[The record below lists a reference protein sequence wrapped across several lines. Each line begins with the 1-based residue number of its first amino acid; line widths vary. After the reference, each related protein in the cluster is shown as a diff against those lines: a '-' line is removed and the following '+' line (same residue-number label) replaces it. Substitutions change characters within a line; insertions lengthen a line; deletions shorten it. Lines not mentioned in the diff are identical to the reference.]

1 MLEEIAFCTILTSD
15 IYNQH
20 LENLPLAKPIGY
32 MLKPWGLK
40 QQILFFILLVKY
52 NTVAYYFRF
61 QMSKMNTFFNTL
73 SISASQLIV
82 RIALCASYVLYSVGS
97 QINWYC
103 VLDFISCQGFQPGLL
118 DINQKHIFSN
128 VLIYIYLMFKVICD
142 HLSVFQHME
151 SVIIDFS
158 SML

>member
-1 MLEEIAFCTILTSD
+1 M
-15 IYNQH
+15 
-20 LENLPLAKPIGY
+20 
-32 MLKPWGLK
+32 GLK
-40 QQILFFILLVKY
+40 ATDSFLHSACQTQYSGLLFQVPNVQNEHL
-52 NTVAYYFRF
+52 F
-61 QMSKMNTFFNTL
+61 QHPEHLGF
-73 SISASQLIV
+73 QLIV

-158 SML
+158 SMLWRKIVFLQDIMLFTGC